1 MIGPKIK
8 TRMAEL
14 GIRTQTDLAERSG
27 LSVQYIN
34 ALIQGKRGA
43 RMGYR
48 TQNQLAH
55 ALRVGPI
62 FFSDDSS
69 QVEKLSV
76 QQASVEAEGAYGC
89 PT

>member
-8 TRMAEL
+8 NRMAEL
-14 GIRTQTDLAERSG
+14 GIKTQTDLAERSG

-34 ALIQGKRGA
+34 ALIRGKRGA
-43 RMGYR
+43 RMGYQAQSR
-48 TQNQLAH
+48 LAR
-55 ALRVGPI
+55 ALRVRPI

-69 QVEKLSV
+69 QVEKPRVQLS
-76 QQASVEAEGAYGC
+76 STEGEGAHGC